1 METGVLDYDTVIGAY
16 EKINKDLLHSL
27 QKEHV
32 LMFLSHAIYD
42 MSSEEMILRQS
53 AYGLLVS
60 FVEFARE
67 SINGKVSNEGCWS
80 EAGIKQIINNFILK
94 HMGDAM
100 SKETSVQ
107 KVLSFNLIKFQVLSL
122 PDKEGKD
129 TPSYVGHTQ
138 ILIHQGP
145 KR

>member
-16 EKINKDLLHSL
+16 EKINKDVLHSL

-32 LMFLSHAIYD
+32 LMFLSHAIHD

-53 AYGLLVS
+53 AYGLLVC

-67 SINGKVSNEGCWS
+67 IINGKASNEGCWS
-80 EAGIKQIINNFILK
+80 EACIKQIINNFILK

-100 SKETSVQ
+100 NKETSVQ
-107 KVLSFNLIKFQVLSL
+107 KVLSFKLIKFQILSL
-122 PDKEGKD
+122 
-129 TPSYVGHTQ
+129 
-138 ILIHQGP
+138 
-145 KR
+145 R